1 MPKIN
6 TCVKQVWLRPL
17 VQPKVNQGTCVSFF
31 TIPYKTFSSAKHHHS
46 IIALAAVSTSLKIV
60 RSDVENTHTPY
71 LYKRVSDT
79 LTRFSL
85 SYGQLDLLIA
95 PQSNPTLL
103 SLRRPG
109 LNSHHLAVSQ
119 SKQEYN
125 TFFLNLIFYS
135 LQKLRKLWGNK
146 DSTPDCCKST
156 GVFYHSTG

>member
-1 MPKIN
+1 MREAR
-6 TCVKQVWLRPL
+6 LL
-17 VQPKVNQGTCVSFF
+17 VQPKVNQGTGVSFSI
-31 TIPYKTFSSAKHHHS
+31 IPYKTFSSANNHHS

-60 RSDVENTHTPY
+60 RPDVENTHTPY
-71 LYKRVSDT
+71 LYI
-79 LTRFSL
+79 FSL

-95 PQSNPTLL
+95 LQSNPTLL

-146 DSTPDCCKST
+146 DSTPDRCQSN

>member
-1 MPKIN
+1 M
-6 TCVKQVWLRPL
+6 KQVWLRLL

-60 RSDVENTHTPY
+60 RPDVENTHTPY
-71 LYKRVSDT
+71 LYI
-79 LTRFSL
+79 FSL

-95 PQSNPTLL
+95 LQSNPTLL

-119 SKQEYN
+119 SK
-125 TFFLNLIFYS
+125 
-135 LQKLRKLWGNK
+135 
-146 DSTPDCCKST
+146 
-156 GVFYHSTG
+156 

>member
-1 MPKIN
+1 MREASLV
-6 TCVKQVWLRPL
+6 TDLL

-31 TIPYKTFSSAKHHHS
+31 TIPYKTFSSANNHHS

-60 RSDVENTHTPY
+60 RPDVENTHTPY
-71 LYKRVSDT
+71 LYRRVSDT

-95 PQSNPTLL
+95 LQSNPTLL

-109 LNSHHLAVSQ
+109 LNRHYISVSQ

-125 TFFLNLIFYS
+125 TFFF
-135 LQKLRKLWGNK
+135 
-146 DSTPDCCKST
+146 
-156 GVFYHSTG
+156 

>member
-1 MPKIN
+1 MN
-6 TCVKQVWLRPL
+6 QVWLRPL

-60 RSDVENTHTPY
+60 RPDVENTHTPY

-95 PQSNPTLL
+95 LHSNPTLL

-119 SKQEYN
+119 SKQEYS
-125 TFFLNLIFYS
+125 TFFKNLIFNS

-146 DSTPDCCKST
+146 DSTPDRSLLPLHGLAYSKLAFCIL
-156 GVFYHSTG
+156 